1 MKKIY
6 TIATLAALALGSCT
20 KLDIGVE
27 SQYTD
32 KNFPTT
38 EDAYRAATGTIYPK
52 FTTNYGV
59 SVFWTQELATDEA
72 IIPARNVGYYD
83 NGRYMFLHKH
93 SWTVD
98 HPFVQSTWE
107 WGYAGISDCNR
118 VLNLLE
124 KSADGPV
131 KTAYVSEVRTMRAL
145 FYFYMMD
152 LYGNVPIIY
161 FGDSEQPVQS
171 TRKEVFEYIEN
182 ELKETAETLVATPTV
197 TLANYGRPTKWMA
210 YALLQKMYLNAE
222 QYTGT
227 AMYTQAITYGNKI
240 MDESSLALMSNY
252 NDLFSPTNTANTE
265 TIFAATYDANYSNG
279 NAMTRYSLHSALRAK
294 YNLPFSPSNAMCT
307 IADFYNTFNLKDDVR
322 NATWLAGPQTLAD
335 GTPVKTGNFQLNF
348 TPEIV
353 LTNEATM
360 DVGAEVG
367 GISRGVRSVKYAPDP
382 NTNSSTRFQNNDM
395 PVLRLADVYLMQAE
409 ALLRQGGSSADA
421 LELVNKVRVRA
432 KAPILNSVTLEDIF
446 VERGRELAWEGWRRN
461 DLIRYGKYENAWQFK
476 KGNEGVYRRIFPI
489 PATELVLNPKLVQNP
504 GY

>member
-6 TIATLAALALGSCT
+6 TIATLAVLALGSCT
-20 KLDIGVE
+20 KLDIDVE

-38 EDAYRAATGTIYPK
+38 EDAFLAATGTIYPK
-52 FTTNYGV
+52 FTENYGV

-124 KSADGPV
+124 KAQDGPV
-131 KTAYVSEVRTMRAL
+131 KTSYLSEVRTMRAL

-152 LYGNVPIIY
+152 LYGNVPIIT
-161 FGDSEQPVQS
+161 FGSSEQPVQS
-171 TRKEVFEYIEN
+171 KRADVFKYIEK
-182 ELKETAETLVATPTV
+182 ELLETAETLPAPPTV
-197 TLANYGRPTKWMA
+197 ILANYGHPTKWMA

-227 AMYTQAITYGNKI
+227 AMYANAITYGDKI
-240 MDESSLALMSNY
+240 MTESKLTLMSNY
-252 NDLFSPTNTANTE
+252 NDLFSPTNTANSE

-307 IADFYNTFNLKDDVR
+307 IAQFYNTFNLANDVR
-322 NATWLAGPQTLAD
+322 NATWLAGPQTLTD
-335 GTPVKTGNFQLNF
+335 GTPIKNGNFQLNF

-382 NTNSSTRFQNNDM
+382 NTNASTRFQNNDM

-409 ALLRQGGSSADA
+409 AILRQGGNAGTA
-421 LELVNKVRVRA
+421 LDLVNRVRIRA
-432 KAPILNSVTLEDIF
+432 KAPVLTAVNLEDIF
-446 VERGRELAWEGWRRN
+446 AERGRELAWEGWRRN

-476 KGNEGVYRRIFPI
+476 AGNEGAYRRIFPI
-489 PATELVLNPKLVQNP
+489 PATEIVLNPKLVQNP